1 MPPVGNLYPNSGI
14 LPKRVEKPRAAG
26 WKSLPKSG
34 KPAEKGR
41 DSSPRPPEISTQTTK
56 NPEKGRNFPT
66 AQPSCRQRAIP
77 YIPNESAYHHG
88 TFDNTHY
95 FDIIDCIK
103 NENIAELNKISPQK
117 VYEEDFNE
125 LVKAYK
131 SYRESAAKAVKGL
144 GEDIDYTYGLQG
156 FAESWLDMEGGAT
169 QYVTPLS
176 GSWLETVGILKE
188 IK

>member
-1 MPPVGNLYPNSGI
+1 MPPVGNLYPNSGKQ
-14 LPKRVEKPRAAG
+14 PKRVENPSAADR
-26 WKSLPKSG
+26 KSLPKQRKS
-34 KPAEKGR
+34 AEKV
-41 DSSPRPPEISTQTTK
+41 EIPSAADRKSLPKQRK
-56 NPEKGRNFPT
+56 SDEKVEIPVV
-66 AQPSCRQRAIP
+66 SMIP

-131 SYRESAAKAVKGL
+131 NYSESAAKAVKGL
-144 GEDIDYTYGLQG
+144 GEDIDYTY
-156 FAESWLDMEGGAT
+156 
-169 QYVTPLS
+169 
-176 GSWLETVGILKE
+176 
-188 IK
+188 